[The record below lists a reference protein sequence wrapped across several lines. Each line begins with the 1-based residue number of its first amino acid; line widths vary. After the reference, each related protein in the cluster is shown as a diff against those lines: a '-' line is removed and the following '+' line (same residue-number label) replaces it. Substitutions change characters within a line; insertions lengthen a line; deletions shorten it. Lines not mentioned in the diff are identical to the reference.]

1 MNQSAAS
8 GKKRAVKFDSKTP
21 VDFVVVGAG
30 GAGAIVAKELS
41 TVGFQVVM
49 LEQGPYLHESSFQH
63 DELKFKDT
71 YDPPFIGQETLTNI
85 HSLQPNTFRKSE
97 TEKAE
102 VAAAITYGRCVGG
115 GTVHFTANYW
125 RFHEIDFV
133 ERSRWGSIAGT
144 GFADWPITYADLEPY
159 YTKAEWEL
167 GVSGSAGASPF
178 DPPRSKPYPLPPLPI
193 KSSGV
198 LFERGARKLGLHPFP
213 APMAIL
219 SQPYHGRSNCQHCGF
234 CEWFGCEW
242 GAKSSTLAAVI
253 PLAEK
258 TGRCEIRANSY
269 VTKIV
274 TDKRGRVTGVN
285 YFDSQKR
292 GQFQRAKAVVLCAN
306 GAETPRLLLLS
317 ESSLFPQG
325 LANSSGLVGK
335 YLMIDQSAP
344 AQGTFE
350 HPLNDYKSVQV
361 TRVAHDFYDSD
372 PKRGFFG
379 GGGLDGRFDWYPI
392 GYALNGMPPDA
403 PRWGARFKAS
413 LRENFNRTM
422 MVLAHTTTLP
432 VASNSI
438 SLDPEVKDAWG
449 QPAIRVT
456 FKGHPDDIK
465 NLAFFRDR
473 ELELLDAAGAR
484 QEWAFP
490 IGDATLGVHLLGTC
504 RMGDDPKESV
514 VDKFHRAH
522 DVPNLFIVDG
532 SSFVTSG
539 RNQPTCTIQ
548 ALAYR
553 ASDKIA
559 RMAKSG
565 SIETSI

>member
-1 MNQSAAS
+1 V
-8 GKKRAVKFDSKTP
+8 RFDTKTP

-30 GAGAIVAKELS
+30 GAGAIVANELS
-41 TVGFQVVM
+41 TAGFEVVL
-49 LEQGPYLHESSFQH
+49 LEQGAYLHETSFQH
-63 DELKFKDT
+63 DELKFKDL
-71 YDPPFIGQETLTNI
+71 YDPPFIGQDTLTNI

-97 TEKAE
+97 TEKA
-102 VAAAITYGRCVGG
+102 ALAPAITYGRCVGG

-125 RFHEIDFV
+125 RFHEIDFI
-133 ERSRWGSIAGT
+133 ECSRWGSIAGT
-144 GFADWPITYADLEPY
+144 GFADWPITYSDLEPY

-167 GVSGSAGASPF
+167 GVSGLAGASPF

-219 SQPYHGRSNCQHCGF
+219 SQSYNGRSNCQHCGF

-269 VTKIV
+269 VTKIA
-274 TDKRGRVTGVN
+274 TDKRGRVTGVS
-285 YFDSQKR
+285 YFDLHKR

-317 ESSLFPQG
+317 ESNLFPQG
-325 LANSSGLVGK
+325 LANASGLVGK

-344 AQGTFE
+344 AQGTFA
-350 HPLNDYKSVQV
+350 HPLNEYKSVQV

-379 GGGLDGRFDWYPI
+379 GGGLDGRFDWYPM
-392 GYALNGMPPDA
+392 GYALNGMPPGA
-403 PRWGARFKAS
+403 SRWGAGFKAS

-432 VASNSI
+432 VASNTV
-438 SLDPEVKDAWG
+438 SLDPDVKDAWG

-484 QEWAFP
+484 QKWAFP
-490 IGDATLGVHLLGTC
+490 ISDATAGVHLLGTC
-504 RMGDDPKESV
+504 RMGNDPKESV

-553 ASDKIA
+553 AADNIGS
-559 RMAKSG
+559 MAKSG
-565 SIETSI
+565 SIETSF